1 VGELSA
7 AANALKGNNGS
18 DEDVLTYAMFPQVAP
33 KFFKT
38 RAEGRKNVG
47 KDPAVKAAGA
57 EGGGGRPALPALSA
71 KVNYVITLN
80 GKEHRVTV
88 APEK

>member
-1 VGELSA
+1 MRLE
-7 AANALKGNNGS
+7 GNNGS

-38 RAEGRKNVG
+38 RAEGRKNLG
-47 KDPAVKAAGA
+47 KDPSKAA
-57 EGGGGRPALPALSA
+57 PAPKRRRAAATRQRRRRMRSSA